1 MVLKSISRRQLFT
14 LWYVVLSLFIVLL
27 VQPISYGIMRLTTL
41 LLGLLLWGGVL
52 FLYWHKKPIRYLSL
66 SLAIALSLFLIL
78 PGHPGDKKRLQN
90 AYIRELQSYDGTS
103 YVWGGEN
110 HLGIDCSGL
119 VRQGLVQANWKL
131 GLKTL
136 NPALVRKG
144 IELWW
149 YDAGADALRDEYRNF
164 TKRRQQATSINDL
177 NHHTIQPGD
186 LAVTVDGEHI
196 LAYLGN
202 SIWIEADPGYLKV
215 IQVTV
220 PEPDNLWFNV
230 PIYVLRW
237 QQLSSPVQ
245 ASPSSPQIANLNDT
259 KPEQK
264 EGMKDL

>member
-14 LWYVVLSLFIVLL
+14 LWYVLLSLFIVLL

-41 LLGLLLWGGVL
+41 ILGLLLWGGGV
-52 FLYWHKKPIRYLSL
+52 FLYWHKKPIPYVSL
-66 SLAIALSLFLIL
+66 SLAIALSLFLLL
-78 PGHPGDKKRLQN
+78 PGYPADKKMLQA
-90 AYIRELQSYDGTS
+90 AYIRELQSYDSTS

-119 VRQGLVQANWKL
+119 VRQGLIQANWKL

-136 NPALVRKG
+136 NPALVRKA
-144 IELWW
+144 IEMWW

-164 TKRRQQATSINDL
+164 TKRGQQATSINDL
-177 NHHTIQPGD
+177 NLNTIQPGD

-220 PEPDNLWFNV
+220 PEPDNLWFKV

-237 QQLSSPVQ
+237 QQLSSPEK
-245 ASPSSPQIANLNDT
+245 AAPSTPQVAIFNPA
-259 KPEQK
+259 KSGQK
-264 EGMKDL
+264 KEIKLL